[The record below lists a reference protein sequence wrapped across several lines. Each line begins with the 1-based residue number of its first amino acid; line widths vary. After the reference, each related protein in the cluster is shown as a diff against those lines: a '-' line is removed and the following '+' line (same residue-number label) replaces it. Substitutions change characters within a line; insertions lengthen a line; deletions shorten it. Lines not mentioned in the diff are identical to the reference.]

1 MKSRPFVL
9 ATVIILKSL
18 LLSSQIDLSDDEEKR
33 LLQLGEMPEGWN
45 FKGTIQSGIS
55 GSYFSQ
61 WVAGGIN
68 SAGLNGL
75 LSCNANYKRGENQWE
90 NNLTTGYGIMNQ
102 GFTTKDSWIK
112 SDDRI
117 EITSKYGRSLGKK
130 GFMAALLNFN
140 SQYSKGYENGSN
152 GRPDRNKVISN
163 FLAPARVLVAIGY
176 DSKPKEGISLFL
188 SPATYRGII
197 VNDNLLAAQGAF
209 GVTAGKIEYITN
221 NNGELVP
228 VIVTPGQKI
237 RQEAGAYCRIQ
248 INRKIKDKIT
258 VMLKTEWF
266 SNYIEKPGNIDIA
279 ADLNLQWQLTKFMSF
294 SMGFSWLY
302 DDNTTVTKIKSQEEV
317 INGETVTISSAYASK
332 GLQARIISS
341 IGIAY
346 QF

>member
-1 MKSRPFVL
+1 MKARTL
-9 ATVIILKSL
+9 IATITILL
-18 LLSSQIDLSDDEEKR
+18 YTLSSKAQIDLTDDEEKR
-33 LLQLGEMPEGWN
+33 MLALGEIPEGWQL
-45 FKGTIQSGIS
+45 KGNMQTGVS

-75 LSCNANYKRGENQWE
+75 LSLQANYLRGKNHWE

-117 EITSKYGRSLGKK
+117 EFTSKYGRPAGKE
-130 GFMAALLNFN
+130 GFTAVLINF
-140 SQYSKGYENGSN
+140 STQYSAGYEKGSN
-152 GRPDRNKVISN
+152 GRPDRTKIISQ
-163 FLAPARVLVAIGY
+163 FLAPARLLLAIGY
-176 DSKPKEGISLFL
+176 DSKPTDGVSLFL

-197 VNDNLLAAQGAF
+197 VNDALLAAQGAY
-209 GVTAGKIEYITN
+209 GVTAGKIEYTTN
-221 NNGELVP
+221 SEGELVAN
-228 VIVTPGQKI
+228 IVTPGQKM

-248 INRKIKDKIT
+248 INRKIQDK
-258 VMLKTEWF
+258 VSLQLKTELF
-266 SNYIEKPGNIDIA
+266 SNYLDKPENVDIA

-302 DDNTTVTKIKSQEEV
+302 DDNTTVTKISTREEV
-317 INGETVTISSAYASK
+317 INGETHSISSTYASK
-332 GLQARIISS
+332 GLQTRIISS
-341 IGIAY
+341 IGLAY

>member
-1 MKSRPFVL
+1 MR
-9 ATVIILKSL
+9 IITLILTTAILTNSL
-18 LLSSQIDLSDDEEKR
+18 FLSAQIDLSDDEEKR
-33 LLQLGEMPEGWN
+33 LLQMGEIPEGWN
-45 FKGTIQSGIS
+45 FKGTVQSGVS

-75 LSCNANYKRGENQWE
+75 LSFNANYKRGKSHWE

-102 GFTTKDSWIK
+102 GFTTSDSWIK
-112 SDDRI
+112 SDDRF
-117 EITSKYGRSLGKK
+117 EITSKYGRPLGTK
-130 GFMAALLNFN
+130 GFMATLLNFN
-140 SQYSKGYENGSN
+140 SQYSKGFENGSN

-163 FLAPARVLVAIGY
+163 FLAPARVLLALGY
-176 DSKPKEGISLFL
+176 DSKPIEGISLFL

-209 GVTAGKIEYITN
+209 GVTAGKIEYVDN
-221 NNGELVP
+221 GNGEIVP
-228 VIVTPGQKI
+228 IIITPGQKI

-248 INRKIKDKIT
+248 VNRKIKDKVT
-258 VMLKTEWF
+258 VLMKTELF
-266 SNYIEKPGNIDIA
+266 SNYIEKPGNIDIT

-302 DDNTTVTKIKSQEEV
+302 DDNTTVTKIKSSEEI
-317 INGETVTISSAYASK
+317 INGESVTISSAYASK
-332 GLQARIISS
+332 GLQTRIISS